1 MFAVIETGGKQYRVQ
16 KGDVVRVES
25 RAGSAGDP
33 IEFEN
38 ILMIGDG
45 ESSRVGNPTVEGAR
59 VKGTVVDQGRAKK
72 ILIYTYKRRKNS
84 NRKQAGHRQNYTEV
98 KIEAIEA

>member
-16 KGDVVRVES
+16 QGDVVRVES
-25 RAGSAGDP
+25 LTGSAGDS

-59 VKGTVVDQGRAKK
+59 VKGTVVNQGRAKK

>member
-16 KGDVVRVES
+16 QGDVVRVES
-25 RAGSAGDP
+25 LAGSSGDAV
-33 IEFEN
+33 EFDQV
-38 ILMIGDG
+38 LMIGDG
-45 ESSRVGNPTVEGAR
+45 DSSTVGNPTVEGAR

-72 ILIYTYKRRKNS
+72 VLIYTYKRRKNS

-98 KIEAIEA
+98 KIESIEA

>member
-1 MFAVIETGGKQYRVQ
+1 
-16 KGDVVRVES
+16 
-25 RAGSAGDP
+25 
-33 IEFEN
+33 
-38 ILMIGDG
+38 MIGDG
-45 ESSRVGNPTVEGAR
+45 ESSRVGNPMVEGAR

>member
-1 MFAVIETGGKQYRVQ
+1 M
-16 KGDVVRVES
+16 VRVES
-25 RAGSAGDP
+25 LAGSAGDP

>member
-16 KGDVVRVES
+16 QGDVVRVES
-25 RAGSAGDP
+25 LAGDAGDTVA
-33 IEFEN
+33 FEN
-38 ILMIGDG
+38 VLMIGDG
-45 ESSRVGNPTVEGAR
+45 DSSQVGNPTVEGAR

-84 NRKQAGHRQNYTEV
+84 NRKRAGHRQNFTAV
-98 KIEAIEA
+98 KIDAIEA